1 MTTDRLVTRSGA
13 VVCTLPARFEAGS
26 RCDSFR
32 ASPRPRGVCVGDLD
46 HPDVNTPESDL
57 SVWPTDT
64 RTRPC
69 GVAISS
75 GLGGMLAGAVVVGT
89 VLGLLIDHAAG
100 TSPAFTLL
108 GLALGIAS
116 GAAAFWVRARSA
128 LR

>member
-13 VVCTLPARFEAGS
+13 VVCTLPARFEAGT

-32 ASPRPRGVCVGDLD
+32 ASPRPRGVCVGDVD

-57 SVWPTDT
+57 SVWPTET

-69 GVAISS
+69 GVAIF
-75 GLGGMLAGAVVVGT
+75 GT
-89 VLGLLIDHAAG
+89 VLGLLIDHTAG